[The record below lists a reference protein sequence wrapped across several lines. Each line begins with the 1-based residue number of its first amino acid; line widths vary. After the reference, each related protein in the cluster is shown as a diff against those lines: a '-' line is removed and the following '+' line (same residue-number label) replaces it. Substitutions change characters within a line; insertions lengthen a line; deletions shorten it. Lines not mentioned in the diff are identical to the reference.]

1 MLEFTSS
8 QFLLF
13 LAAAL
18 LLAISPGP
26 GLAYVI
32 ARTASG
38 GRQAGIASV
47 LGTALGGMVHVLA
60 AALGLSL
67 LIAESAFWFNLFRYL
82 GAAYLIYLGIRLWI
96 ASRVSEELIS
106 AKTAGGKRAF
116 WEGVVIEALN
126 VKTALFFLAFLPQ
139 FVDPAGNLLAQF
151 VILGGICVMFN
162 TGADLIAVFGSSIL
176 LRRAGASGFT
186 QKLSGSLLIGLG
198 ALNLV
203 VILAVVIV

>member
-1 MLEFTSS
+1 MIEFTSS

-116 WEGVVIEALN
+116 WEGIVIEALN

-198 ALNLV
+198 AY
-203 VILAVVIV
+203 LALAENKS